1 MGEFQSLRYE
11 HSTCVY
17 TISTCKVETEMTRCD
32 MNNQILRFIEGRKS
46 LGCVNE
52 DLTKRVASSE
62 VRVQE
67 QKNREQILKEF
78 KRLKN
83 EHSTCAETIST

>member
-1 MGEFQSLRYE
+1 
-11 HSTCVY
+11 
-17 TISTCKVETEMTRCD
+17 

-67 QKNREQILKEF
+67 LEKNREQILKEF

-83 EHSTCAETIST
+83 EHSTCAETISAYKFETESIHRDMNTTSVWKLV

>member
-1 MGEFQSLRYE
+1 
-11 HSTCVY
+11 
-17 TISTCKVETEMTRCD
+17 MTRRD

-52 DLTKRVASSE
+52 DLTKRVASSK

-83 EHSTCAETIST
+83 EHSTCAETISTYKFETESIHRDMNTTSVWKLV